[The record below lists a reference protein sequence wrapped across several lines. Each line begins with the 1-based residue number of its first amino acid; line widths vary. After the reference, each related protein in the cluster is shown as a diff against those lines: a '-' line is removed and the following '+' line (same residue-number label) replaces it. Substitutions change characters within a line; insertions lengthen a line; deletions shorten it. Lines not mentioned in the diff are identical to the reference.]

1 VAKIK
6 LLPIYPSVP
15 FGDTLEAVKAAKD
28 SLDLDYLVK
37 PVKAVSGSPGR
48 VLAIGEKPDF
58 VCDYAFV
65 PNPTVESLI
74 NALNWVL
81 GDHDDPRART
91 VVQVL
96 EDYFG
101 KGVKE
106 IGPASN
112 S

>member
-1 VAKIK
+1 MTERIV
-6 LLPIYPSVP
+6 PIYPSVP
-15 FGDTLEAVKAAKD
+15 SGAVLEALKTAKE
-28 SLDLDYLVK
+28 SLDVDYLIR
-37 PVKAVSGSPGR
+37 PVKAVPGSPGR
-48 VLAIGEKPDF
+48 VLAIGTKPDF

-65 PNPTVESLI
+65 PEPSVESLK
-74 NALNWVL
+74 NALHWAL

-96 EDYFG
+96 EDIFG

-106 IGPASN
+106 IGTASH